1 MSCYYMTERISSR
14 GDGSYTNYRL
24 NNPCIFKSDT
34 YLGQGCPPN
43 VLMDFP
49 RVSTSPIPFTYD
61 SIANAGSSYN
71 ALNSAYPVI
80 VSAPF
85 KLYSMTKY

>member
-1 MSCYYMTERISSR
+1 MSSYYMSEKIPSRDSSY
-14 GDGSYTNYRL
+14 STYAP
-24 NNPCIFKSDT
+24 NNPCILKSNT

-49 RVSTSPIPFTYD
+49 RVPTSPIPFTYD

-71 ALNSAYPVI
+71 ALTSAYPVI

-85 KLYSMTKY
+85 KLYNMTKY

>member
-1 MSCYYMTERISSR
+1 MSCYYMNENSSK
-14 GDGSYTNYRL
+14 GYESYTNYRL
-24 NNPCIFKSDT
+24 NTPCIFKSDT

-49 RVSTSPIPFTYD
+49 RVSTSPIPFTYEL
-61 SIANAGSSYN
+61 ANAGSAYN

-85 KLYSMTKY
+85 KLYNMTKY